1 MSDDLSSGGTPD
13 AGTPGGAAPDGGA
26 PETGAPAGEG
36 PTRVAGREPEDRLP
50 ARRAPAAPPASAE
63 RFSAPASAHATSGLT
78 SARAA
83 QIVRQSGNARWISFL
98 GVTIVA
104 LFVIAYYFYETGLPY
119 GLSQPRL
126 DAQATV
132 QQVQA
137 VEEGYNLFEANCARC
152 HGAQGQ
158 GGIGPVLNDQMKLF
172 DHLNPTYIKN
182 VLTVGGRYVCG
193 NANSLMPVW
202 ADTNGGPLNYIQIND
217 LIAFLRAP
225 STQTYEV
232 LDPSL
237 NEPVVG
243 SDGKVE
249 TFQGWVDPSFKP
261 DPSASPFPACWSGT
275 AGGGTSSAS
284 SAPIPSGET
293 VLNVTAVNIA
303 FDTQALTV
311 TAGQAFA
318 IDFKNQDQP
327 GTPHNIEIRA
337 QDGTVIQTQP
347 TIDGGQETTYQ
358 YNALAAGTYTFI
370 CKVHP
375 IPQMTGTLT
384 VK

>member
-1 MSDDLSSGGTPD
+1 MTDEITP
-13 AGTPGGAAPDGGA
+13 
-26 PETGAPAGEG
+26 TGPAGDAAGE
-36 PTRVAGREPEDRLP
+36 PAGRDPEDRLP
-50 ARRAPAAPPASAE
+50 ARRPPVAPPASPD
-63 RFSAPASAHATSGLT
+63 RFTAPASAHATAGLT

-104 LFVIAYYFYETGLPY
+104 LFVIAYYFYETGLPF
-119 GLSQPRL
+119 GLTQPRL

-182 VLTVGGRYVCG
+182 VLTAGGRYVCG
-193 NANSLMPVW
+193 NPNSLMPVW
-202 ADTNGGPLNYIQIND
+202 ADTNGGPLNYVQIND

-243 SDGKVE
+243 PDGKVE
-249 TFQGWVDPSFKP
+249 TFKGWVDPNFHP
-261 DPSASPFPACWSGT
+261 DPSATPFPACWSGNV
-275 AGGGTSSAS
+275 AGGGSPTAS
-284 SAPIPSGET
+284 GAAASLPPGATVDKLTAQNVSYDVHDLSAPA
-293 VLNVTAVNIA
+293 N
-303 FDTQALTV
+303 
-311 TAGQAFA
+311 QAFG
-318 IDFKNQDQP
+318 IDFNQQDS
-327 GTPHNIEIRA
+327 GVGGHNVQIK
-337 QDGTVIQTQP
+337 DSNGTVVF
-347 TIDGGQETTYQ
+347 DGQVLTDPGEITYVVP
-358 YNALAAGTYTFI
+358 ALPAGTYTYI
-370 CKVHP
+370 CKIHP
-375 IPQMTGTLT
+375 IPNMTGTLT